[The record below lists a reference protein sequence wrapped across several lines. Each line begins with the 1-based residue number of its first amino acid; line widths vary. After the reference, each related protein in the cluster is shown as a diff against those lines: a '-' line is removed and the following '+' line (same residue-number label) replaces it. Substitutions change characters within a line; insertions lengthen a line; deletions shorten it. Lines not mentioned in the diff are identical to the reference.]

1 MVETENDRGEYLSQT
16 QAGRNRGVLA
26 AWLPKWE
33 WSTASNFN
41 LIKKEFES
49 GKKYDLSPH
58 KQKHSGSA
66 IIVGAGPSL

>member
-49 GKKYDLSPH
+49 
-58 KQKHSGSA
+58 
-66 IIVGAGPSL
+66 V